1 MDEESSGICI
11 TRKVGRLGE
20 NQGRKIQGSC
30 AGGCMQSSPGFGFSR
45 IRIQERW
52 SIHEVARRSDEI
64 LEEGFNV
71 TFGKG
76 SQLLP
81 YNLAVI
87 ENDECRNGDNA
98 VL

>member
-11 TRKVGRLGE
+11 TRKVGGLGE

-30 AGGCMQSSPGFGFSR
+30 AGGCTESSPGFGFSR
-45 IRIQERW
+45 ICLHRRW
-52 SIHEVARRSDEI
+52 SISEVSKRSDKI

-87 ENDECRNGDNA
+87 ENDEGRNGDNS